1 MRTRRA
7 EGVAGRGRQLSCKGV
22 MTMNAETEQKSPKGK
37 IKIYQTSLFQR
48 GLAVFSVVFV
58 AAIYLTVLIVKPNL
72 YLAIGG
78 AVVFLLIVCILYFS
92 TFRAYLLLDG
102 KRGKFLIRGFFG
114 YQNRE
119 ILLSDLRALTIT
131 DHPKY
136 KGQYTLDLNVS
147 GNVVPFNFWWHAPGL
162 QGGYMNSE
170 KQRKRLQKFVME
182 CNAYLQS
189 VRQGKR

>member
-1 MRTRRA
+1 
-7 EGVAGRGRQLSCKGV
+7 
-22 MTMNAETEQKSPKGK
+22 MNAETEQKSPKGK

-72 YLAIGG
+72 YFAIGG
-78 AVVFLLIVCILYFS
+78 AVVLLLIACVLYFS
-92 TFRAYLLLDG
+92 TFRGYLLLDG
-102 KRGKFLIRGFFG
+102 EKGKFLIRGFFG

-170 KQRKRLQKFVME
+170 KQRKRLQKFVAE
-182 CNAYLQS
+182 CNSYLQS
-189 VRQGKR
+189 VRREDT